1 MKTPQKHADLIKAWA
16 DGAKIEKQDNTGE
29 WFIDFKPD
37 WYEYSNYRLFQ
48 ETNPDV
54 VDLVRVHRQNT
65 PYLFAPTSIV
75 PANLKLTFD
84 RETGILKE
92 AEVIA

>member
-16 DGAKIEKQDNTGE
+16 DGDKIEKQDNTGE

-48 ETNPDV
+48 ELKFDV
-54 VDLVRVHRQNT
+54 SLSLCIHLNKWGELDHVRLGEPNVK
-65 PYLFAPTSIV
+65 F
-75 PANLKLTFD
+75 TFD
-84 RETGILKE
+84 GETSKLKA
-92 AEVIA
+92 AEVLV